1 MLFSIALAEG
11 VATQAQGSS
20 ILSFAPLVVLLVV
33 FYFFILRPQQKK
45 AKQEAQMRNSIQIG
59 DKIVT
64 TSGVFGSVTAID
76 DTKGVISIEVAKDI
90 SIVVYKASIAET
102 LTKND
107 NDKNQIQGGKK

>member
-11 VATQAQGSS
+11 VATQTQGSS

-64 TSGVFGSVTAID
+64 TAGIFGSVSDID
-76 DTKGVISIEVAKDI
+76 DTKGVVSIEVAKGVNMVI
-90 SIVVYKASIAET
+90 YKNSIAET